1 MKNKGKRREVFIAN
15 DKFLS
20 EGKVLESI
28 PREEW
33 DEISAEVA
41 EKMYEVDLEKVL
53 GYKVSDGQ
61 QIIILLYTLDRVKGF
76 LDDMLITTYQL
87 KSRNAKKTVQ
97 ELVSSLFLKELFEE
111 YQK

>member
-41 EKMYEVDLEKVL
+41 EKMYEVDLE
-53 GYKVSDGQ
+53 
-61 QIIILLYTLDRVKGF
+61 
-76 LDDMLITTYQL
+76 
-87 KSRNAKKTVQ
+87 
-97 ELVSSLFLKELFEE
+97 
-111 YQK
+111 